1 LHARHQRAEDRLPL
15 VVGEPCRIGERA
27 TMGVACRVRPEMMAV
42 RREMDTRRRRSAKLA
57 EVVAQIE
64 RHGITG

>member
-1 LHARHQRAEDRLPL
+1 MGIAR
-15 VVGEPCRIGERA
+15 
-27 TMGVACRVRPEMMAV
+27 RVRPEMMAV

-64 RHGITG
+64 RHCITG